1 MQINK
6 QTAIVIGGGS
16 GLGEATARH
25 LADLGAKVT
34 VIDLSE
40 ERAAAVAKEIGGTGL
55 AGDVVSA
62 ESLEAAFAA
71 SQQAQGPCRLL
82 VNCAGVG
89 PSKRILDK
97 EGAPQPLDAFAQV
110 VNINLVG
117 SFNALRLAAAQMA
130 ACEPLEDG
138 ERGLIVNT
146 ASIAAFEGQ
155 IGQAAYGASKGGV
168 HALTLPA
175 ARELARYGIR
185 VNTIAPGVFWTP
197 MFETVKPEWRQGII
211 DNIPFPKRTG
221 QPEEFARLV
230 AFLAEN
236 PMANGSTYRLDASL
250 RLA

>member
-1 MQINK
+1 MQIDGM
-6 QTAIVIGGGS
+6 TALVIGGGS

-25 LADLGAKVT
+25 LAGLGAKLAIV
-34 VIDLSE
+34 DLSAA
-40 ERAAAVAKEIGGTGL
+40 RAEAVAAEIGGLGF
-55 AGDVVSA
+55 AGDVSQA
-62 ESLEAAFAA
+62 ESLEAAFAEA
-71 SQQAQGPCRLL
+71 REAQGPCRIL

-97 EGAPQPLDAFAQV
+97 EGAPQPLDGFAQV
-110 VNINLVG
+110 VGINLIG
-117 SFNALRLAAAQMA
+117 SFNALRLAAAEMA
-130 ACEPLEDG
+130 AAAPLDDG
-138 ERGLIVNT
+138 ERGIVVNT

-155 IGQAAYGASKGGV
+155 VGQAAYAASKGGV

-175 ARELARYGIR
+175 ARELARHGIR

-211 DNIPFPKRTG
+211 DGIPFPKRTG

-230 AFLAEN
+230 QFLIEN
-236 PMANGSTYRLDASL
+236 PMANGATYRLDASL